1 MANKDKVTAQDRRK
15 RALRENLKRRK
26 VQARGLKAG
35 SGMMSVRQAALK
47 SKIKKPED
55 SGDQSE

>member
-1 MANKDKVTAQDRRK
+1 MVNKDKVTAEDRRK

-26 VQARGLKAG
+26 AQARGLKAG
-35 SGMMSVRQAALK
+35 SGMMSVRQAALQ
-47 SKIKKPED
+47 SKIKKPGD